1 MNIELNQQMKKNRL
15 IMKIIGYM
23 FSIFLLKIIKTY
35 FYYFFFSFFFFF
47 NMNLSGLIQSEN
59 LFSVNVQSGT
69 LEEIFLAFN
78 KKIKNHEQRIAQL
91 EDMIKNTVVKDNYQE
106 EIEELRHK
114 IGNCENNVQ
123 NLTTNVETL
132 SNDLSEA
139 QKQMNNTLE
148 DRIDETMLSATNMTN
163 QAVSNI
169 QSVVDLLEANMKD
182 FLSRQPKDDF
192 EERVAKL
199 NKRMDL
205 ILGENNDN
213 TDFDTRVKNIKDM
226 IYNEMNSRFKTFTDN
241 LDTVLAGDDDTP
253 ADASSIAKMK
263 LLLAKMKG
271 DVDEIK
277 KNQQKF
283 GFGGN
288 GDEEEENSLPV
299 YQKNIQRAMIA
310 LNETLNKI
318 ISEAP
323 GLGEVEYLQLARNA
337 PALFMDDYIASEP
350 DRVGDSKIKKG
361 GFIGLGGRAISDSQ
375 NDLLGNVTIS
385 QLMKT
390 NLTDDDIHVIALRV
404 DSELHISDLK
414 KQNDLIE
421 KQNQE
426 VLSALER
433 KVDREFDERLF
444 EKFRTYITQ
453 LKDAI
458 ADVNNRVSDLVTHS
472 ELDAVRKIAISIP
485 TKVVDTCAVGRR
497 GPECLFCGR
506 PKTGVV
512 GSISPRVAS
521 KLGSAPIATQAGST
535 MIYGDGQ
542 AFQHAAEQ
550 SLTRFDIL
558 PPITA
563 KTEK

>member
-1 MNIELNQQMKKNRL
+1 
-15 IMKIIGYM
+15 
-23 FSIFLLKIIKTY
+23 
-35 FYYFFFSFFFFF
+35 
-47 NMNLSGLIQSEN
+47 MNLSGLIQSEN
-59 LFSVNVQSGT
+59 LFQVNVQSGT

-78 KKIKNHEQRIAQL
+78 KKIKNHEQRISQL
-91 EDMIKNTVVKDNYQE
+91 EELIQNSVAKDNFT
-106 EIEELRHK
+106 EELEDLRNK
-114 IGNCENNVQ
+114 IGNCESNIQ
-123 NLTTNVETL
+123 NLNTNVDSLTDNL
-132 SNDLSEA
+132 SDF
-139 QKQMNNTLE
+139 QKQMTSTLE
-148 DRIDETMLSATNMTN
+148 ERIDDTMLNATNMTN

-169 QSVVDLLEANMKD
+169 QSVVDLLEHNMKD
-182 FLSRQPKDDF
+182 FLSRQPKEDF

-199 NKRMDL
+199 NKRMDK
-205 ILGENNDN
+205 ILGEGNDT
-213 TDFDTRVKNIKDM
+213 TDFDTRVNRIKQQ
-226 IYNEMNSRFKTFTDN
+226 IYNEMDSRFKTFTDN
-241 LDTVLAGDDDTP
+241 LDTVLTGDDDGA

-283 GFGGN
+283 ASN
-288 GDEEEENSLPV
+288 GEEDGDANSFPV
-299 YQKNIQRAMIA
+299 YQKNVQRAMIA

-337 PALFMDDYIASEP
+337 PALFLDDYTASEP
-350 DRVGDSKIKKG
+350 ERVGDSKIKKG
-361 GFIGLGGRAISDSQ
+361 GFIGLGGKSVSDSSS
-375 NDLLGNVTIS
+375 NIAPGVTIS
-385 QLMKT
+385 QIMKSK
-390 NLTDDDIHVIALRV
+390 LTDDDIHLIALRV
-404 DSELHISDLK
+404 DSELNIADLK
-414 KQNDLIE
+414 KQNELIE
-421 KQNQE
+421 RQNQE

-444 EKFRTYITQ
+444 EKFRHYITQ

-485 TKVVDTCAVGRR
+485 TKIVDTCAVGRR

-512 GSISPRVAS
+512 GSISPRAAS

-542 AFQHAAEQ
+542 AFQHAADQ

-558 PPITA
+558 PPITS

>member
-1 MNIELNQQMKKNRL
+1 
-15 IMKIIGYM
+15 
-23 FSIFLLKIIKTY
+23 
-35 FYYFFFSFFFFF
+35 
-47 NMNLSGLIQSEN
+47 MNLSGLIQSEN